1 MHLITLHNITN
12 DLPFSFALYIL
23 SLLVYEQ
30 LAFKFKKIGYKIQ
43 LQQQRHQQRMD
54 EIIMKENSMKMMNHH
69 QHGSSSLQQS
79 HQQQQQQHQ
88 SKFQTNEDIDV

>member
-1 MHLITLHNITN
+1 MIFHFLLHYI
-12 DLPFSFALYIL
+12 FSF
-23 SLLVYEQ
+23 SVYEQ

-69 QHGSSSLQQS
+69 QHGSSSS